1 MRAAMPKNNRDD
13 VMNYY
18 ISLPS
23 LPSLVEQKL
32 ICAYISR
39 QNQTF
44 DKLISEEQRK
54 IELLKEYCQA
64 LISEVVTGKIDVR
77 SET

>member
-18 ISLPS
+18 IS